1 MDLDCAFL
9 MQPWFIVR
17 ALFYVRAAPQRME
30 VLGGLLHYPFEDLA
44 GWYRVRKA
52 LVLAV
57 RGATTT

>member
-1 MDLDCAFL
+1 MPFCCSLGPL
-9 MQPWFIVR
+9 YVLSV
-17 ALFYVRAAPQRME
+17 LFFVGAAPQRME

-52 LVLAV
+52 LLLAV